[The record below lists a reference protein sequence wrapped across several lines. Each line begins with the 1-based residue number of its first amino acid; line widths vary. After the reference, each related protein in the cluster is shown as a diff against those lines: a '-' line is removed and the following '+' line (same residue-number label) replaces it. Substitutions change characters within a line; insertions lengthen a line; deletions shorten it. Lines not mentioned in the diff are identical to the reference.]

1 MTRPAFAKAAALAAA
16 LVAPSV
22 SLAFF
27 PPTIGVPPVTGQA
40 VPPDPFKPPTNGGLG
55 EPDAPPPP
63 PGPTVQTPEP
73 ASVVTAFTGAILAVG
88 YGVRKRRKGQSA

>member
-1 MTRPAFAKAAALAAA
+1 MTRHAFAKAAAVAVA

-27 PPTIGVPPVTGQA
+27 PPTIGIRPHQP
-40 VPPDPFKPPTNGGLG
+40 VPPDPFKPPTGTGQG

-73 ASVVTAFTGAILAVG
+73 ASVVTALTGAALAVG
-88 YGVRKRRKGQSA
+88 YGVRKRLRQRTA

>member
-1 MTRPAFAKAAALAAA
+1 MTRPAFATAAALAAA
-16 LVAPSV
+16 LILPSV
-22 SLAFF
+22 SRAFF
-27 PPTIGVPPVTGQA
+27 PPTIGIPVTGQS

-73 ASVVTAFTGAILAVG
+73 ASMVTALTGAVLAIG
-88 YGVRKRRKGQSA
+88 YGARKRLRRRTA

>member
-1 MTRPAFAKAAALAAA
+1 MTRRAFAAAAALAAA
-16 LVAPSV
+16 LVVPSA
-22 SLAFF
+22 SFAFF
-27 PPTIGVPPVTGQA
+27 PPTIGIPVTGQS

-73 ASVVTAFTGAILAVG
+73 ASMVTALTGAVLAVG
-88 YGVRKRRKGQSA
+88 YGVRKRLRGRTA